1 MEIPE
6 NVRQTLAVVA
16 KYHFWILA
24 ALVPAIA
31 LPVLWVGNDGLTA
44 KIGQQ
49 RQKIQS
55 TLSQISSV
63 TGVSP
68 HPNAEW
74 AKAIDAETTKI
85 SDETFA
91 EWQQLWDS
99 QATLRTWPADLGD
112 DFLPAVASLAPNG
125 RLERKFLLRY
135 QKLVPRFARSLPTKM
150 GVKEEMVEVSPP
162 PGQPPGAPQRPGVPP
177 AAAVF
182 ATTWNA
188 ADQKTLYDSFV
199 WDVPPSTTQVL
210 AAQEEL
216 WVYAALCDLL
226 GQFNQRKQQP
236 GGRTLPIASI
246 DELAVGYRAAKSS
259 MAAAESKRIF
269 IPVGGEQVAAE
280 GGPVE
285 ADGFA
290 IAPAGGEP
298 PPGEDPSAA
307 GGEAAVNPRFEPGTK
322 VTDENAYRN
331 LIYVDFNGRPL
342 TAAQLDTV
350 PDAKMLHLVPFVFK
364 GVVDQRELDALLVAL
379 GSAGLPI
386 DVREVRINPGA
397 GGVGQPTGQPGPGG
411 PSQAR
416 RYDVRVEVRGTVAL
430 ATRPEKAA
438 IGAAAAPAPEEGA

>member
-55 TLSQISSV
+55 TLGQISSV

-68 HPNAEW
+68 HPN
-74 AKAIDAETTKI
+74 
-85 SDETFA
+85 
-91 EWQQLWDS
+91 
-99 QATLRTWPADLGD
+99 ATLRTWPADLGD

-150 GVKEEMVEVSPP
+150 GVKEEMVGVSPP
-162 PGQPPGAPQRPGVPP
+162 PGQPPGAAQRPGVPP
-177 AAAVF
+177 AAAGF

-246 DELAVGYRAAKSS
+246 NELAVGYRAAKSS
-259 MAAAESKRIF
+259 MAAAESKRIL

-280 GGPVE
+280 GGPV
-285 ADGFA
+285 D
-290 IAPAGGEP
+290 AGGEP

-386 DVREVRINPGA
+386 DVRQVRINAGASGGPAA
-397 GGVGQPTGQPGPGG
+397 GGGGQPGPGG
-411 PSQAR
+411 PAQAR
-416 RYDVRVEVRGTVAL
+416 RYDVQVEVRGTVAL

-438 IGAAAAPAPEEGA
+438 IGAAAAPPPEEGA